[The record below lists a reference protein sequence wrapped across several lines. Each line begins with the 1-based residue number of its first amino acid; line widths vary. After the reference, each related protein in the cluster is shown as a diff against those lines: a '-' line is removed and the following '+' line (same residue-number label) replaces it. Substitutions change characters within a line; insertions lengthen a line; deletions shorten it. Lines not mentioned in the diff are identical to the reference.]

1 MTSRASRRRRRR
13 VIRRRIGAVVLL
25 AAIVAGAA
33 AALVLTGGG
42 GAARTT
48 SRTVRA
54 PDTTTTSTTEP
65 PSTTTTTTTTV
76 DPGTLPQT
84 MNQPTTTDPQF
95 QAGVQS
101 LWQAIVTDNPATA
114 TPFFFP
120 LTAYLQVKAISNPAS
135 DWQQRLVGAY
145 RQDIHAL
152 HASLGAGAPTAQLA
166 GIDVP
171 AGAQWVQPGA
181 EYNKLSY
188 WRIYGATVRYTDGGR
203 PGSFRIASMIS
214 WRGRWYVVHLARI
227 A

>member
-1 MTSRASRRRRRR
+1 MTSRANRRRRRR
-13 VIRRRIGAVVLL
+13 VIRRRRIG
-25 AAIVAGAA
+25 AGAA
-33 AALVLTGGG
+33 LVTLVSATAAAAILLTGGG

-48 SRTVRA
+48 ARSVRA
-54 PDTTTTSTTEP
+54 PDTTTTSTTAP
-65 PSTTTTTTTTV
+65 PPTTTTTV

-84 MNQPTTTDPQF
+84 MDQPTTTDPQF

-101 LWQAIVTDNPATA
+101 FWQAIVTDNPATA
-114 TPFFFP
+114 MPFFFP
-120 LTAYLQVKAISNPAS
+120 LTAYQQVKAIANPAS

-145 RQDIHAL
+145 QQDIHSL
-152 HASLGAGAPTAQLA
+152 HSSLGAGAPTAQLA

-171 AGAQWVQPGA
+171 SGAQWVQPGA

-188 WRIYGATVRYTDGGR
+188 WRIYGTTVRYTVGGH

-214 WRGRWYVVHLARI
+214 WRGHWYIVHLARI